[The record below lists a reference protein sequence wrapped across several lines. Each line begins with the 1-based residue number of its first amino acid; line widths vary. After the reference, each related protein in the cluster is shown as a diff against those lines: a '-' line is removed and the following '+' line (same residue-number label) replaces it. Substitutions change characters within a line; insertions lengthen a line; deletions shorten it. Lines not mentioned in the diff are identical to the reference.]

1 MLPTYPSLKTMK
13 LTKGKTKVSPSL
25 SAVTANPPSHDNP
38 PIEEGMIKKYKKKET
53 VHNLGGILYC
63 F

>member
-1 MLPTYPSLKTMK
+1 MK